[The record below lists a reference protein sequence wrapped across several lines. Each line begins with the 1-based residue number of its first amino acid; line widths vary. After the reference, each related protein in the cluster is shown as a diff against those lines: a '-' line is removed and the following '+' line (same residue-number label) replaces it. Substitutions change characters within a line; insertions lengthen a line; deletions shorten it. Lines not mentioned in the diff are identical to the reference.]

1 MDTHKKELDG
11 LFEGHLK
18 LESQWVE
25 KRDKTEEDNT
35 KAIEELRIKGAKT
48 YADLKINLETEIQNL
63 EKCLEDMKALYQL
76 NQEKLDYNLKV
87 LKEKHEE
94 NQHLSDELKRKDQ
107 MMTNR
112 LRKLTK
118 DYADVIFF
126 IFFKFLLDFYC
137 FLKDIIFLHF
147 FLIFLFF
154 FLNYMYL

>member
-1 MDTHKKELDG
+1 MDTHKSELDAQ
-11 LFEGHLK
+11 FKSHMDYER
-18 LESQWVE
+18 SWVE
-25 KRDKTEEDNT
+25 KRDQDEETFTND
-35 KAIEELRIKGAKT
+35 IELLRIKGAKT

-118 DYADVIFF
+118 DYADVYNF
-126 IFFKFLLDFYC
+126 I
-137 FLKDIIFLHF
+137 
-147 FLIFLFF
+147 
-154 FLNYMYL
+154 

>member
-1 MDTHKKELDG
+1 MEGQKKELDG
-11 LFEGHLK
+11 LFDSHIR
-18 LESQWVE
+18 LEQNWVE
-25 KRDKTEEDNT
+25 KRDNTEEKYT
-35 KAIEELRIKGAKT
+35 QAIEELRIKGAKT
-48 YADLKINLETEIQNL
+48 YADLKLNLETEIQNL

-118 DYADVIFF
+118 DYADVLPFRQYI
-126 IFFKFLLDFYC
+126 IKPLLGR
-137 FLKDIIFLHF
+137 
-147 FLIFLFF
+147 
-154 FLNYMYL
+154 